1 MGTKLGEPLMAGTL
15 EFEGQFLAIFFFE
28 AGEIQLDNEM
38 MRQEGRKEEGNTN
51 GNQVWKCGAVNQ
63 HKLILIGGDGPA
75 NEALTPLIN

>member
-51 GNQVWKCGAVNQ
+51 GNQV
-63 HKLILIGGDGPA
+63 
-75 NEALTPLIN
+75 